1 LNILFISLISIEDI
15 NQRHLYA
22 DLMRYFVTKGH
33 YVSIYT
39 PVERRNKKSLSTK
52 EGVGYKIRRVKTL
65 NIQKT
70 NLLEK
75 AIGTL
80 SLDFLMKKAIAN
92 GEKFSKFDLAI
103 YTTPPITLTNTIAW
117 VKRQYNCKTYLLLKD
132 IFPQNAIDLQI
143 MRAGSF
149 IHKYFRKK
157 EETLYHLSDKIGCM
171 SQANVDYVLHHNPRI
186 TPTKVEICPNSI
198 DVIENDFVLSNEEID
213 LLKDQLK
220 VPIGKR
226 IFIYGGNLGK
236 PQAIDFLIQILEANV
251 ENKIAFFI
259 IIGSGTEFKKLQ
271 DWINRNKLDNVV
283 LYEYLPKEEYEKYVS
298 IADVGLILLDS
309 RFTIPNYPSRLLSY
323 LQKKKPVVCFTDEN
337 TDIGKNAVDRKYGKW
352 SVSNDL
358 EKANELINY
367 FCTCPKEE
375 ILDMGYNGYEY
386 LKKIYS
392 VERSFEV
399 IMSSYRSLPSYC
411 L

>member
-1 LNILFISLISIEDI
+1 LNILFISLIAIEDI

-52 EGVGYKIRRVKTL
+52 EGEGYKITRVKTL

-80 SLDFLMKKAIAN
+80 SLDFLMKKAIASV
-92 GEKFSKFDLAI
+92 EKSSKFDLAI

-132 IFPQNAIDLQI
+132 IFPQNAVDLQMI
-143 MRAGSF
+143 KVGSF
-149 IHKYFRKK
+149 MHKYFRKK
-157 EETLYHLSDKIGCM
+157 EETLYQLSDKIGCM
-171 SQANVDYVLHHNPRI
+171 SQANVDYLLHHNPRI
-186 TPTKVEICPNSI
+186 TPTKAEICPNSTE
-198 DVIENDFVLSNEEID
+198 VILNDFVLSNEEID
-213 LLKDQLK
+213 LLKVQLK

-251 ENKIAFFI
+251 GNKIAFFI

-271 DWINRNKLDNVV
+271 DWINRNKPDNVV
-283 LYEYLPKEEYEKYVS
+283 IYEYLPKEEYEKYVS
-298 IADVGLILLDS
+298 ISDMGLILLDY

-323 LQKKKPVVCFTDEN
+323 LEKKKPVLCYTDEN
-337 TDIGKNAVDRKYGKW
+337 TDIGKNAVERKYGKW
-352 SVSNDL
+352 SLSNDL

-367 FCTCPKEE
+367 FCNCPKEE
-375 ILDMGYNGYEY
+375 IGQMGENGFEH
-386 LKKIYS
+386 LKKFYS
-392 VERSFEV
+392 VEKTFEI
-399 IMSSYRSLPSYC
+399 IMTS
-411 L
+411 